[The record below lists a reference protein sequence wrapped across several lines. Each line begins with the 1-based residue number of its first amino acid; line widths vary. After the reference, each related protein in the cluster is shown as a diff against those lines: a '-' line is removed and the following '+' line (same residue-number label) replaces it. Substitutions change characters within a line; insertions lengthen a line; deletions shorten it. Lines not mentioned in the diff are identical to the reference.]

1 MKNIAVLAL
10 LGLLTKTET
19 INAISLHRLE
29 NLNVCISELHE
40 DTENLLGLDS
50 EISILEDPPKT
61 EAKSG
66 EGDPIPGKK
75 EVNVSDYLR

>member
-50 EISILEDPPKT
+50 EISILEDPPK
-61 EAKSG
+61 A
-66 EGDPIPGKK
+66 DAA
-75 EVNVSDYLR
+75 